1 MLAAEAVRQG
11 ADGKGMMII
20 GQDLADLER
29 AKALL
34 EKDSAAVKLAAVF
47 GEFAERIV
55 QCFPRSYR
63 RYIEDACLVGL
74 EKSWD
79 FSATTMSAPG
89 FPSDPE
95 DRHRQYAILSGAIGG
110 VGITTLFAELPVTTV
125 IMMRAIADIA
135 KSEGEDFR
143 QFETRIA
150 CLQVFA
156 LGGGGNSVEP
166 VDETIRY
173 TTEYYASRNLLE
185 QPLNESTRYIAK
197 KGAAGMGAPFAVQI
211 VAKIV
216 ARYQTWLA
224 ARTAAA
230 AVPLAGAAM
239 GAGINIVYL
248 NYLQEKARGHFIVR
262 RLERKYGADIVEQE
276 YAAVRYGAGD
286 KEGVRPPPDQQRISR
301 TIRKHAYV
309 AAGGGLLPVP
319 VVDFILITGIQLNL
333 LRKISSLYHIP
344 FSEYRAKNLIGA
356 LIGGVFPVSCG
367 VRLGTGIAKIIP
379 GIGQTVVAATVA
391 ATTGASTYAIGKVF
405 SRHFAQGGTF
415 LSFDPKEAKIFY
427 EEIFAQRK
435 NELRNSADL
444 LL

>member
-55 QCFPRSYR
+55 RCFPRSYR

-74 EKSWD
+74 EKSWE
-79 FSATTMSAPG
+79 FSTTTVSAPG

-95 DRHRQYAILSGAIGG
+95 ERHRQYAILSGAIGG

-143 QFETRIA
+143 QFETRTA

-156 LGGGGNSVEP
+156 LGGDSVEP
-166 VDETIRY
+166 VDEAIKY
-173 TTEYYASRNLLE
+173 TTGYYASRSLLE

-248 NYLQEKARGHFIVR
+248 NYLQDKARGHFIVR
-262 RLERKYGADIVEQE
+262 RLEKKYGADIVEREYMACSVRRQE
-276 YAAVRYGAGD
+276 DGK
-286 KEGVRPPPDQQRISR
+286 KEVVHHLPDEQQVNRL
-301 TIRKHAYV
+301 IRRHAY
-309 AAGGGLLPVP
+309 ASLGSGLLPIP
-319 VVDFILITGIQLNL
+319 LADFILVTAIQLNL
-333 LRKISSLYHIP
+333 LKKLSDLYSIS
-344 FSEYRAKNLIGA
+344 FSENGAKNLLGI
-356 LIGGVFPVSCG
+356 LIGGTFSSTCG
-367 VRLGTGIAKIIP
+367 IRLGASIAKFTP
-379 GIGQTVVAATVA
+379 VIGYPASLATA
-391 ATTGASTYAIGKVF
+391 SLTAGASTYAIGKVF
-405 SRHFAQGGTF
+405 NRHFAQSGTF
-415 LSFDPKEAKIFY
+415 LSFDPKAAEAFY
-427 EEIFAQRK
+427 AKMFAEGK
-435 NELRNSADL
+435 NTLRTPA
-444 LL
+444 